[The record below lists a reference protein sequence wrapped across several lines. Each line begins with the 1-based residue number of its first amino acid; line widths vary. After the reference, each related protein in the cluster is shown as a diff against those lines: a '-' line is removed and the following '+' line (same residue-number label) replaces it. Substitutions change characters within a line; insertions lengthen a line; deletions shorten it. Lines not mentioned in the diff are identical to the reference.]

1 MLEVIRDLI
10 STVKLVQKNLPELKK
25 EFKDLTGVTK
35 TVIEQL
41 IKIWSD

>member
-10 STVKLVQKNLPELKK
+10 ATIKLVQNNLPALKE
-25 EFKDLTGVTK
+25 EFQDLSGVTK
-35 TVIEQL
+35 TVIEQF

>member
-10 STVKLVQKNLPELKK
+10 STIKLIQKNLPELKK
-25 EFKDLTGVTK
+25 EFQDLSGVTK
-35 TVIEQL
+35 TVIAEL